1 MIDMAPLTITRL
13 RKMIF
18 VQNIMNCPIGFDI
31 SLYKIHESLKL
42 SNNSP
47 DVSQMSTLNAFK
59 PSSGICQDYANS
71 KSLIV
76 ATVVK

>member
-13 RKMIF
+13 CKMIF
-18 VQNIMNCPIGFDI
+18 VQNMNCPIGFDI

-42 SNNSP
+42 FNNSP
-47 DVSQMSTLNAFK
+47 DVSQMFTLNAFK

>member
-18 VQNIMNCPIGFDI
+18 VQNMNCPIGFDI

-47 DVSQMSTLNAFK
+47 DMSQMFTLNAFK